1 MNRKLFL
8 AEWTSRFLDIVNLLY
23 MIMKVNRPLETLVTL
38 ITFVFLMV
46 SSMLVEVLLNLELF
60 LGKEKLLIDVK
71 LIIQETNINFIRNK
85 TVGKSCF
92 RQYEYKSAIY
102 FNLREF
108 RECQKYQNMTNS
120 VNAGLW
126 PA

>member
-60 LGKEKLLIDVK
+60 LGKEK
-71 LIIQETNINFIRNK
+71 
-85 TVGKSCF
+85 
-92 RQYEYKSAIY
+92 
-102 FNLREF
+102 
-108 RECQKYQNMTNS
+108 
-120 VNAGLW
+120 
-126 PA
+126 

>member
-71 LIIQETNINFIRNK
+71 LIIQETNIHFIRNK
-85 TVGKSCF
+85 TVGK
-92 RQYEYKSAIY
+92 
-102 FNLREF
+102 
-108 RECQKYQNMTNS
+108 T
-120 VNAGLW
+120 
-126 PA
+126 